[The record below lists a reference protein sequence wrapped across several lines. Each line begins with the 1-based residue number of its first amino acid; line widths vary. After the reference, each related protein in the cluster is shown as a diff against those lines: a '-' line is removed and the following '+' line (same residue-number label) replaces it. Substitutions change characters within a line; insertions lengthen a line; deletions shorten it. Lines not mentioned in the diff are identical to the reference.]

1 MSAITK
7 AIGALLLATSL
18 SGPVTAQGLAGDYLA
33 ARQARFAGDFE
44 AAAKYFGRAI
54 EADPQNPQLLE
65 NAVLANMSL
74 ADFDRAGEL
83 ADRMR
88 EAGLTQSRL
97 ADMARLVRDARGEN
111 YDAILKAVNEQRGVG
126 PLADGVIEAWAELG
140 RGDMSGAIVAFD
152 EAAKMQ
158 GLAEFATYHK
168 AMAMASVGD
177 FESAGALLDAETA
190 GAMQMNRRGIIA
202 RAQILGQLDRQSE
215 AVTLIDDAFGDTLD
229 PELARLRET
238 LAAGNTPE
246 FTHVRT
252 ARDGMAEVFYTLA
265 LMMGTENG
273 ADLILL
279 HSRMAEYIRPGFT
292 DAILLSAEILEDMG
306 QHELAV
312 ETYAQVPQDDPAYHA
327 AELGRVAALRAQDQ
341 IDAAERVL
349 HQLEETNG
357 DLPVVHTTLGDLL
370 RQQGRYEEAAKA
382 YTRAIDLSG
391 EIGEREWFLFYVRGT
406 MYERT
411 GDWGAAEADFR
422 RALDLNP
429 GQPQVL
435 NYLGYSMV
443 EKRENLDE
451 ALGMIEQAIE
461 AQPEAG
467 YIIDSL
473 GWALYRLGRY
483 DEAVGHME
491 RAAELMPVDP
501 VVNDHLGDVYWAV
514 GRKLEAEFQWKRALS
529 FALWE
534 GATEEVDPDRIRR
547 KLEVGLDQVLAEE
560 GAPPLSVA
568 EGD

>member
-1 MSAITK
+1 MSAFTK
-7 AIGALLLATSL
+7 AIGTLLLATSL
-18 SGPVTAQGLAGDYLA
+18 SGPAMAQGLAGDYLA

-44 AAAKYFGRAI
+44 AAAKYFGRAVR
-54 EADPQNPQLLE
+54 ADPENPELLE
-65 NAVLANMSL
+65 NALIARMSL

-83 ADRMR
+83 ADRMID
-88 EAGLTQSRL
+88 AGLTQSRL
-97 ADMARLVRDARGEN
+97 ADMARLVRDARAEN
-111 YDAILKAVNEQRGVG
+111 YDALLNALGNQRGIG
-126 PLADGVIEAWAELG
+126 PLADGVLKAWAELG

-152 EAAKMQ
+152 EAAKTQ

-190 GAMQMNRRGIIA
+190 GALQMNRRGIIA

-229 PELARLRET
+229 PELAQLRET
-238 LAAGNTPE
+238 LAAGDTPE

-265 LMMGTENG
+265 ILMNPENG

-292 DAILLSAEILEDMG
+292 DAILLSAEILEDMD

-312 ETYAQVPQDDPAYHA
+312 KTYAEVPQDDPAYHA
-327 AELGRVAALRAQDQ
+327 AELGRVAALRAQDKL
-341 IDAAERVL
+341 DAAERVL

-370 RQQGRYEEAAKA
+370 RQQDRYADAAEA

-391 EIGEREWFLFYVRGT
+391 EIGEREWYLFYVRGT

-411 GDWGAAEADFR
+411 DNWEGAEADFR
-422 RALDLNP
+422 RALELNP

-443 EKRENLDE
+443 EKQENLDE
-451 ALGMIEQAIE
+451 ALGMIEQAVE
-461 AQPEAG
+461 AQPDAG

-529 FALWE
+529 FARWD
-534 GATEEVDPDRIRR
+534 GAAEDVDPERIRR
-547 KLEVGLDQVLAEE
+547 KLDVGLDQVLAEE
-560 GAPPLSVA
+560 GAPPLRVA
-568 EGD
+568 EGE